1 MYLRGEPDY
10 LHEEWLAKSV
20 PIGMEN
26 AALGHPIKEQKEFF
40 NLLDNFKVGFTLA
53 AIFLLSFLGILAL
66 SFLINEL
73 THRIRFEETVVRRRP
88 KLFKRIVSALKSFGV
103 NRLSAIGI
111 FVLFVH
117 QFIWVTQLFLTN
129 NIKTNKVVD

>member
-1 MYLRGEPDY
+1 MVFYPL
-10 LHEEWLAKSV
+10 
-20 PIGMEN
+20 
-26 AALGHPIKEQKEFF
+26 KEQKEVSFF
-40 NLLDNFKVGFTLA
+40 NLLGNFKVGFTLA
-53 AIFLLSFLGILAL
+53 ATYFLSFLGILAL